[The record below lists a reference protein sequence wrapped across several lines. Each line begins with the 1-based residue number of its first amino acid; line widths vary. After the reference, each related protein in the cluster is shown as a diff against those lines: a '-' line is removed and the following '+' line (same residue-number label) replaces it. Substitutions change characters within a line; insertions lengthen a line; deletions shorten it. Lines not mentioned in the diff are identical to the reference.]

1 MRKAGLSLLFVLLL
15 FACSNS
21 NSTIIPLKSSGT
33 EVLESQIEKGDT
45 ITVAFASV
53 VSPQETRV
61 KYDLLINYLEEKL
74 ERPIIIV
81 QKQTYDEVNE
91 MVEAGDVDIAFIC
104 SLSYVIGKEKNYLD
118 GIAAPVVNGSNLYR
132 SYVITHINSEIDTF
146 EDLGGKRFAF
156 ADPFSYSGRLSVL
169 NMLDERGLTTNF
181 FDDLFYTY
189 SHDYSVSA
197 VARGAVDAA
206 AVDSLLFDQLVKLN
220 NDDASLVK
228 IIEYGKYAGTP
239 PIVVSKK
246 IEQQVKQKIK
256 NVILGLKDDPIG
268 RGILQELKID
278 EYVEIDDEKYLPI
291 KNMLHLL
298 GDDNVED

>member
-81 QKQTYDEVNE
+81 QKQTYDEV
-91 MVEAGDVDIAFIC
+91 
-104 SLSYVIGKEKNYLD
+104 
-118 GIAAPVVNGSNLYR
+118 
-132 SYVITHINSEIDTF
+132 
-146 EDLGGKRFAF
+146 
-156 ADPFSYSGRLSVL
+156 
-169 NMLDERGLTTNF
+169 
-181 FDDLFYTY
+181 